1 MRCPIA
7 SGVYDRNRADMSS
20 PDLGGAGDVRGL
32 TRRPS
37 NPPRHT
43 PATLHVHWPM
53 PTPESTNSPVALVTG
68 AGSGIGRAIA
78 THLAAR
84 GWRIMGVGRHEGTLR
99 QTLELCTKAGGPGG
113 LVYTCDV
120 GDPDQG
126 RTAVATAFSRFGRL
140 DALINNAGAAPK
152 VAAAEHTKEQIAQA
166 FAVNSIGPANM
177 IAEALARWTSGGA
190 PGLLS
195 IDTQPPSVTIAPTP
209 AHAHPIGP
217 AIVNISSMAAADPF
231 PGFFAYGASKAAV
244 NLLTKAV
251 HNEYAPLGLR
261 AFAVAPGAVETPLL
275 RSIFPTEAL
284 PTSRCLSPETVAN
297 VVVSCVL
304 GEREANRGEVILLP
318 SP

>member
-1 MRCPIA
+1 
-7 SGVYDRNRADMSS
+7 
-20 PDLGGAGDVRGL
+20 
-32 TRRPS
+32 
-37 NPPRHT
+37 
-43 PATLHVHWPM
+43 M
-53 PTPESTNSPVALVTG
+53 PTPEPTYSPVALVTG

-78 THLAAR
+78 TQLAAR

-120 GDPDQG
+120 GDADQA
-126 RTAVATAFSRFGRL
+126 RTAIATAFSRFGRL

-152 VAAAEHTKEQIAQA
+152 VAAAEHTKEHIAQA

-177 IAEALARWTSGGA
+177 IAEALARWTTGGA

-195 IDTQPPSVTIAPTP
+195 IDTQPPSISGAPPHT
-209 AHAHPIGP
+209 HPIGP
-217 AIVNISSMAAADPF
+217 AIVNVSSMAAADPF

-244 NLLTKAV
+244 NLLTKAA

-275 RSIFPTEAL
+275 RSIFPAEAL
-284 PTSRCLSPETVAN
+284 PASRCLAPETVAS